1 MTRTFI
7 LTVVALGGLSAAQ
20 AQTLMKD
27 TGRGIVNAGKIVGR
41 ATGKAAKKAGRVTG
55 TGAKKAVN
63 FSARKV
69 NQGSEKLEEKTR

>member
-7 LTVVALGGLSAAQ
+7 LLVVMLSSLATIS
-20 AQTLMKD
+20 AQTLLKD
-27 TGRGIVNAGKIVGR
+27 TGRGIVTAGKAAGR
-41 ATGKAAKKAGRVTG
+41 VTGKAAKKAGRVTG

>member
-1 MTRTFI
+1 MAKK
-7 LTVVALGGLSAAQ
+7 VSGG
-20 AQTLMKD
+20 
-27 TGRGIVNAGKIVGR
+27 R
-41 ATGKAAKKAGRVTG
+41 KAAKKAGRVTG